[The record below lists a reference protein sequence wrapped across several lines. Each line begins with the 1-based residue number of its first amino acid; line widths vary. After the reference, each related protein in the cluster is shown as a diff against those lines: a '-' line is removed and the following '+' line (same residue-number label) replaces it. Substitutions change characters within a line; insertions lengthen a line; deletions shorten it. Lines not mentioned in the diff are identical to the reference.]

1 MKFVV
6 SCGELLRRLQAVGRV
21 IASKSPM
28 PIMDNYLFVLT
39 GENLII
45 TASESEMRMVTPLQV
60 SNLEGDGKVC
70 VPGGKLTEY
79 LKSVPEQ
86 PVTFTI
92 NEESLQIE
100 IATNSGRTVQVG
112 QPADEYPEKTPL
124 GEGEVKE
131 FNISAKALIT
141 GINKTV
147 FATAND
153 DLRPVMEGV
162 FIEVKPD
169 SVTFVATDSHKLVRY
184 TRTDV
189 NAGVEASFILN
200 KKPAQLLRNV
210 FASEEGDVNVKYDDK
225 NIVFTAQTY
234 EISCRKVQ
242 GNYPQYDS
250 VIPKNNPFHVTI
262 NRAELLGA
270 INRVSLY
277 ADGTKLVRL
286 DIENSAMQVSAQ
298 DLDFS
303 YQATDSIAC
312 QLDGDPMSIG
322 FKASYFIEVLNS
334 MAADEIKIDLADPS
348 RAGVITPLQK
358 QENEDELLLIM
369 PMKI

>member
-1 MKFVV
+1 
-6 SCGELLRRLQAVGRV
+6 
-21 IASKSPM
+21 
-28 PIMDNYLFVLT
+28 
-39 GENLII
+39 
-45 TASESEMRMVTPLQV
+45 MVTPLQV